1 MKIDIFPQ
9 GKENRKTRQQLMYIA
24 KIFDENQFKKELSE
38 LKKENIIIFEN
49 DGYYI
54 PNKKEELQNFI
65 NKIDKQNKEITKVLN
80 LANQM
85 LEEMGDK

>member
-1 MKIDIFPQ
+1 MKINIFPL

-24 KIFDENQFKKELSE
+24 KIFDETQFKKELSE

-54 PNKKEELQNFI
+54 PNKKEELENFI

-80 LANQM
+80 LANEM
-85 LEEMGDK
+85 LKEMEG

>member
-1 MKIDIFPQ
+1 MIFFQ
-9 GKENRKTRQQLMYIA
+9 NGKENRKTRQQLMYKA

-85 LEEMGDK
+85 LEEMGE

>member
-1 MKIDIFPQ
+1 MIYFQ
-9 GKENRKTRQQLMYIA
+9 NGKENRKTRQQLMYIA

-80 LANQM
+80 LANQR

>member
-9 GKENRKTRQQLMYIA
+9 GKENRKTRQQLMYKA
-24 KIFDENQFKKELSE
+24 KIFNEAQFKKELAE

-65 NKIDKQNKEITKVLN
+65 NKIDKQNKEITKILN

-85 LEEMGDK
+85 LEEMGV

>member
-1 MKIDIFPQ
+1 MIYFQ
-9 GKENRKTRQQLMYIA
+9 NGKENRKTRQQLMYIA
-24 KIFDENQFKKELSE
+24 KIFDETQFKRELSE

-54 PNKKEELQNFI
+54 PNKKEELEKFI
-65 NKIDKQNKEITKVLN
+65 NKIDKQNKEITKILN

-85 LEEMGDK
+85 LEEMEI

>member
-1 MKIDIFPQ
+1 MIYFQ
-9 GKENRKTRQQLMYIA
+9 NGKENRKTRQQLMYIA

>member
-1 MKIDIFPQ
+1 
-9 GKENRKTRQQLMYIA
+9 MYIA

-85 LEEMGDK
+85 LEEMGE

>member
-1 MKIDIFPQ
+1 MIYFQ
-9 GKENRKTRQQLMYIA
+9 NGKENRKTRQQLMYIA

-65 NKIDKQNKEITKVLN
+65 NKIDKQNKEIIKVLN

>member
-24 KIFDENQFKKELSE
+24 KIFDETQFKRELSE

-54 PNKKEELQNFI
+54 PNKKEELENFI

-85 LEEMGDK
+85 LEKMGDK

>member
-1 MKIDIFPQ
+1 MIYFQ
-9 GKENRKTRQQLMYIA
+9 NGKENRKTRQQLMYIA

-38 LKKENIIIFEN
+38 FKKENIIIFEN

-85 LEEMGDK
+85 LEEMGDKK

>member
-9 GKENRKTRQQLMYIA
+9 GKENRKTRQQLMYKA
-24 KIFDENQFKKELSE
+24 KIFNETQF
-38 LKKENIIIFEN
+38 KKENIIIFEN

-54 PNKKEELQNFI
+54 PNKRQELEIFI
-65 NKIDKQNKEITKVLN
+65 DKIGKQNKEITKVLN

-85 LEEMGDK
+85 LEEMEKSNNV

>member
-1 MKIDIFPQ
+1 MKINIFPL

-24 KIFDENQFKKELSE
+24 KIFDETQFKKELSE

-54 PNKKEELQNFI
+54 PNKKEELENFI

-80 LANQM
+80 LANEM
-85 LEEMGDK
+85 LKEMEE